1 MDSKSFGARLK
12 EIRLSAG
19 KTVSEVSSYL
29 TSLGYKASEKT
40 IYSWEAGRSQPTPD
54 PFLDLCKYCG
64 VDDVLSVFGYKE
76 SPSTAEAA
84 PGEELSQVFDY
95 LCNGLEAMGMIA
107 PGEDISEQQ
116 ADVLLGICAILRATF
131 NGSH

>member
-1 MDSKSFGARLK
+1 MDSKSFGTRLK

-64 VDDVLSVFGYKE
+64 VDDILSVFGYKNT
-76 SPSTAEAA
+76 PGTAEAA
-84 PGEELSQVFDY
+84 PGEERITMEESNRLLVSLGLIEEGQDLSDDDLAFLEHIIGLLDAWFDK
-95 LCNGLEAMGMIA
+95 
-107 PGEDISEQQ
+107 
-116 ADVLLGICAILRATF
+116 RK
-131 NGSH
+131 